1 MKIFLTGGT
10 GQVGFELQRSL
21 ALFGAISA
29 PNSQELDLSDPQ
41 ATAEYINKLQP
52 DLIVNAAAWAAVDGA
67 ETEQRAAFRLNAE
80 LPRQLA
86 EYTKKQNIWLI
97 HYSTDYVYPG
107 NGSTPWQEDSPTGP
121 LSIYGSSKLAGDR
134 AIEEAK
140 PNYLIFRTSW
150 VYAARGKNFLNT
162 MLKLGSERDK
172 LSVVSDQV
180 GAPTPARLI
189 AEVTAL
195 AIGNLQAN
203 LIPSGVYH
211 LCSSGETNWHE
222 FASEIFKYIID
233 SGLPLAIEPSQ
244 VDAITS
250 EQYPAAANRPLNS
263 RLSTEKL
270 ERTLGIELP
279 HWKNQLILTL
289 KERELL

>member
-29 PNSQELDLSDPQ
+29 PNSQALDLSDPQ
-41 ATAEYINKLQP
+41 ATAEYITKLQP
-52 DLIVNAAAWAAVDGA
+52 DLIVNAAAWTAVDGA

-86 EYTKKQNIWLI
+86 EYAKKHNIWLI

-134 AIEEAK
+134 AIEETK

-162 MLKLGSERDK
+162 MLKLGRERNK
-172 LSVVSDQV
+172 LSVVSDQL

-250 EQYPAAANRPLNS
+250 EQYPAPANRPLNS

-270 ERTLGIELP
+270 ERALGIELP

>member
-41 ATAEYINKLQP
+41 ATAEYINKIQP
-52 DLIVNAAAWAAVDGA
+52 DLIVNAAAWTAVDGA
-67 ETEQRAAFRLNAE
+67 EMEQRTAFRLNAE

-86 EYTKKQNIWLI
+86 GYAKKHNIWLI

-107 NGSTPWQEDSPTGP
+107 NGSTPWQEDSPTDP

-195 AIGNLQAN
+195 AIVNLQVSS
-203 LIPSGVYH
+203 IPSGVYH

-222 FASEIFKYIID
+222 LACEIFKCAIEVGIPII
-233 SGLPLAIEPSQ
+233 IEPSQ

-250 EQYPAAANRPLNS
+250 EQYPTLAIRPLNS
-263 RLSTEKL
+263 RLSTKKL

-279 HWKNQLILTL
+279 HWKNQLLLTL

>member
-52 DLIVNAAAWAAVDGA
+52 DLIVNAAAWTAVDGA

-86 EYTKKQNIWLI
+86 EYAKKQNIWLI
-97 HYSTDYVYPG
+97 HFSTDYVYPG

-250 EQYPAAANRPLNS
+250 EQYPAPANRPLNS

>member
-52 DLIVNAAAWAAVDGA
+52 DLIVNAAAWTAVDAA
-67 ETEQRAAFRLNAE
+67 EMEQRAAFRLNAE

-86 EYTKKQNIWLI
+86 EYAKKHNIWLI

-107 NGSTPWQEDSPTGP
+107 NGSTPWQEDSPTDP

-134 AIEEAK
+134 AIEETT

-150 VYAARGKNFLNT
+150 VYSARGKNFLNT

-172 LSVVSDQV
+172 LNVVSDQV

-195 AIGNLQAN
+195 AIGNLQASS
-203 LIPSGVYH
+203 IPSGVYH

-222 FASEIFKYIID
+222 FACEIFKC
-233 SGLPLAIEPSQ
+233 AIEVGIPIIIKPSQ
-244 VDAITS
+244 VDMITS
-250 EQYPAAANRPLNS
+250 DQYPTPANRPLNS
-263 RLSTEKL
+263 RLSNEKL

-279 HWKNQLILTL
+279 HWKNQLLLTL

>member
-29 PNSQELDLSDPQ
+29 PNSQALDLSDPQ

-52 DLIVNAAAWAAVDGA
+52 DLIVNAAAWTAVDGA

-80 LPRQLA
+80 LPSQLA
-86 EYTKKQNIWLI
+86 EYAKKHNIWLI

-134 AIEEAK
+134 AIEETK

-162 MLKLGSERDK
+162 MLKLGRERNK

-195 AIGNLQAN
+195 AIGNLQVSS
-203 LIPSGVYH
+203 IPSGVYH

-222 FASEIFKYIID
+222 FACEIFKC
-233 SGLPLAIEPSQ
+233 AIEVGIPIIIKPSQ
-244 VDAITS
+244 VDMITS
-250 EQYPAAANRPLNS
+250 DQYPAPARRPLNS
-263 RLSTEKL
+263 QLSTEKL
-270 ERTLGIELP
+270 ERTLSIELP
-279 HWKNQLILTL
+279 HWKKQMLLTL